1 MKIKVLSLNLWNG
14 GRLFDQVFEFLQ
26 KQQADIM
33 LLQEAYDGKSLD
45 IEKRLRTTQLLKN
58 IFPNHSHHFAPAF
71 LDTRPIEG
79 NMENGQLIISKFPLR
94 KTQTIHLDISYGT
107 YDHDSLTDFTDFPAV
122 LQTALIEVGGQQIK
136 LLNIHGPVNNDGSA
150 DTQRRLRMRDVVLGE
165 IEKQPSVIL
174 SGDFNVQPQ
183 TQTIRDIENKLTNIF
198 KEELTTTFNTK
209 QKNLEKYPGFAT
221 AVVDM
226 MFITP
231 NIKVIEKSCAQVDI
245 SDHLP
250 LVVTLDV

>member
-14 GRLFDQVFEFLQ
+14 GRLFDQATRFLQ

-33 LLQEAYDGKSLD
+33 ILQEAYDGKSSE
-45 IEKRLRTTQLLKN
+45 IEKRLRTTRLLKEF
-58 IFPNHSHHFAPAF
+58 FPNHSHHFAPAF

-79 NMENGQLIISKFPLR
+79 NIENGQLIISRFPLNR
-94 KTQTIHLDISYGT
+94 TKVIHVDVPYGA
-107 YDHDSLTDFTDFPAV
+107 YDHDSLTDFTDFPTV
-122 LQTALIEVGGQQIK
+122 LQTAFIEVSGQKIK
-136 LLNIHGPVNNDGSA
+136 LLNIHGPVNNDGTA
-150 DTQRRLRMRDVVLGE
+150 DTQRRLKMKDVVLEE
-165 IEKQPSVIL
+165 IENQPSVIL

-183 TQTIRDIENKLTNIF
+183 TQTIAGIEEKLTNVF
-198 KEELTTTFNTK
+198 KNELTTTFNTE
-209 QKNLEKYPGFAT
+209 QKDLKKYPGFAT

-226 MFITP
+226 MFISP
-231 NIKVIEKSCAQVDI
+231 HINVIEKSCPQVGV